1 MVGNEEVMGG
11 KQSSEGERGV
21 EERVADRD
29 MTTYM
34 EF

>member
-11 KQSSEGERGV
+11 KKSSGGGGV